1 MNELT
6 LFDETLPG
14 QKMTQEDI
22 MINIL
27 QNQKQVKEK
36 VTMLESR
43 VDFIEEKAPVH
54 PTQLYRLNKQR
65 RAKVMQ
71 FLGGKKSQAY
81 NFVEVDDF
89 GVKHRLSISVFKEM
103 ELDFKEAFMITSY
116 AELPAGK
123 LDEARAYISS
133 WSPSTNTKRKIN
145 LINNQLSLALE
156 N

>member
-89 GVKHRLSISVFKEM
+89 GVKHRLSSSVFKEM
-103 ELDFKEAFMITSY
+103 ELDFK
-116 AELPAGK
+116 
-123 LDEARAYISS
+123 
-133 WSPSTNTKRKIN
+133 
-145 LINNQLSLALE
+145 
-156 N
+156 